1 MIDAGAGDIVAGDIV
16 AGDSRALLVARRP
29 FIRFSPERRLAMLVA
44 IASPLWLIPGRA
56 GYAAGGAALG
66 ALAILAVIDWAML
79 PSRRAISV
87 TRELAE
93 KVGIGDTIE
102 GEYVIESRWPRAL
115 TLNLVDQP
123 SPLISGGI
131 GKREL
136 RFAPYSLQRVPFTLT
151 GETRGR
157 APLGRVG
164 VRARSLFGLVSERFV
179 FASDDSIMVIPSLSG
194 VRRYRMLAM
203 QHRLE
208 TAGVR
213 TLRRRGEGFSFA
225 NLREYAVGDDPRRID
240 WKATARRAR
249 LITREY
255 TVERSQTVF
264 TLIDAGR
271 AMTQLAGARS
281 RFEYALS
288 SALILTDVA
297 ATTGDR
303 VGTLVFD
310 DEVRAYVPAQPGR
323 RALQSIRDAFVP
335 LQATSREP
343 DYASAFRF
351 LAAHQRKRALIVFIT
366 DVIDPRASQ
375 ALIAHV
381 SRSAARHLAVV
392 VALRNDAIFAAALPR
407 AVGGS
412 DVLYESAAAEELI
425 LAREEA
431 LLRMRRAGVTVLD
444 VSPQAMTAS
453 VINRY
458 LEIKARGI
466 L

>member
-1 MIDAGAGDIVAGDIV
+1 MTAGG
-16 AGDSRALLVARRP
+16 SARP
-29 FIRFSPERRLAMLVA
+29 LATAKQPRFRYSPERRLAWLVA
-44 IASPLWLIPGRA
+44 ISAALWLIPGRA
-56 GYAAGGAALG
+56 GSLAGASALG
-66 ALAILAVIDWAML
+66 IIAVLAAADYALL
-79 PSRRAISV
+79 PSRRALTIV
-87 TRELAE
+87 REVPE
-93 KVGIGDTIE
+93 TVGIGDTVE
-102 GEYVIESRWPRAL
+102 GALRIESRWPRAI
-115 TLNLVDQP
+115 TLDVADHL
-123 SPLISGGI
+123 SPFVSGGV
-131 GKREL
+131 GTSAVA
-136 RFAPYSLQRVPFTLT
+136 FAPFSSRTLT
-151 GETRGR
+151 FRVTGEKRGR
-157 APLGRVG
+157 APLGIVG
-164 VRARSLFGLVSERFV
+164 ARARTRLGLLSARFM
-179 FASDDSIMVIPSLSG
+179 FTGDDAITVIPSLSG
-194 VRRYRMLAM
+194 VRRFRMLAM

-213 TLRRRGEGFSFA
+213 SLRRRGEGFSFA
-225 NLREYAVGDDPRRID
+225 NLREYAIGDDPRRID

-255 TVERSQTVF
+255 TVERSQTVI

-288 SALILTDVA
+288 SALILTDIA
-297 ATTGDR
+297 ANAGDR
-303 VGTLVFD
+303 VGALVFD
-310 DEVRAYVPAQPGR
+310 DEIRAFVPARPGR
-323 RALQSIRDAFVP
+323 AALQSIRDAFAP

-343 DYASAFRF
+343 DYASAFRY

-381 SRSAARHLAVV
+381 TRSTARHLAVV

-412 DVLYESAAAEELI
+412 EALYESAAAEELI

-431 LLRMRRAGVTVLD
+431 LQRMRRAGVSVLD
-444 VSPQAMTAS
+444 VSPQAMTTG

-458 LEIKARGI
+458 LEIKSRGA

>member
-1 MIDAGAGDIVAGDIV
+1 VIGGGTV
-16 AGDSRALLVARRP
+16 RALAASKKPRL
-29 FIRFSPERRLAMLVA
+29 RFAPERRLALLVA
-44 IASPLWLIPGRA
+44 LASLLWLIPGA
-56 GYAAGGAALG
+56 TTVSAAALG
-66 ALAILAVIDWAML
+66 VIAIFAALDWALL
-79 PSRRAISV
+79 PPRRALTL
-87 TRELAE
+87 TRTLPDT
-93 KVGIGDTIE
+93 VGIGDTVD
-102 GEYVIESRWPRAL
+102 GSYTLESHWPRAL
-115 TLNLVDQP
+115 AIDLVDHP
-123 SPLISGGI
+123 SSFVSGGAGATSTAI
-131 GKREL
+131 APRALQEL
-136 RFAPYSLQRVPFTLT
+136 PVRIT

-157 APLGRVG
+157 ALLGPVG
-164 VRARSLFGLVSERFV
+164 VRVRTRLGLISARYLFAG
-179 FASDDSIMVIPSLSG
+179 AGDAIMVIPSLSG
-194 VRRYRMLAM
+194 VRRFRLLAM

-213 TLRRRGEGFSFA
+213 SLRRRGEGLSFA

-240 WKATARRAR
+240 WKATARRAQ

-255 TVERSQTVF
+255 TIERAQTVI

-271 AMTQLAGARS
+271 GMTQLAATRS

-288 SALILTDVA
+288 SALILTDIA
-297 ATTGDR
+297 ANAGDR
-303 VGTLVFD
+303 VGALVFD
-310 DEVRAYVPAQPGR
+310 DEIRAYVPARPGR
-323 RALQSIRDAFVP
+323 GALQAIRDAFVP
-335 LQATSREP
+335 LEATSREP
-343 DYASAFRF
+343 DYAAAFRF

-407 AVGGS
+407 AVGGAG
-412 DVLYESAAAEELI
+412 VLYESAAAEELI

-431 LLRMRRAGVTVLD
+431 LTRMRRAGVSVID
-444 VSPQAMTAS
+444 VSPQLMTAS

-458 LEIKARGI
+458 LEIKSRGA